1 MYSFYPHEKYAF
13 IAVENLSPSY
23 DMYDMYGMLS
33 YGRFEEFLNS
43 VSLPQP
49 RCFTRLL
56 LLLLLTAFCRPSW
69 TLSRASRLHTTE

>member
-43 VSLPQP
+43 VSLQQP
-49 RCFTRLL
+49 RSSTRLL
-56 LLLLLTAFCRPSW
+56 LLLLTASCRPSW